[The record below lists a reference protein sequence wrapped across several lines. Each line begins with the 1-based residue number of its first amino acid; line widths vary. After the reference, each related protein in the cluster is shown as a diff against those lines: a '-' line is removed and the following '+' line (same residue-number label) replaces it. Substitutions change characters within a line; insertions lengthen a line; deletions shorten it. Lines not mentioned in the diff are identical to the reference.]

1 MPNDGKFPAM
11 ILLHKRLQLCDYPFG
26 KIDIKQTCLLFGFIA
41 QIAVFAA
48 KVAGIGG
55 FEYKIHINRPIDR
68 ISYQYDIHSFY
79 KVQTFSL
86 FHTDFRI

>member
-1 MPNDGKFPAM
+1 MPDNGEFPAGL
-11 ILLHKRLQLCDYPFG
+11 LLHQRLQLGDYPFG
-26 KIDIKQTCLLFGFIA
+26 KINIKQTCLLLGFIA

-48 KVAGIGG
+48 EVAGIGG
-55 FEYKIHINRPIDR
+55 FEYKIHFNRPIDR

-79 KVQTFSL
+79 KVQIFSL